1 MAYPGG
7 TLTINYDYD
16 VAGNVTK
23 IRENG
28 ATSGVG
34 VLVSYTYDDLG
45 DRVHATYGNGTAS
58 AWVIDP
64 VGRLSQLINNL
75 SGTASDLTKT
85 FTYNPAGQIA
95 SVVGDRKST
104 RLNSSH

>member
-45 DRVHATYGNGTAS
+45 NRVHAPYGNGTAS

-64 VGRLSQLINNL
+64 VGRLSPLIHNL
-75 SGTASDLTKT
+75 IGTDSDQTQPV
-85 FTYNPAGQIA
+85 TYNPAAPLARVAGHN
-95 SVVGDRKST
+95 KT
-104 RLNSSH
+104 